1 MWQLRYPELR
11 HSYPPSPDTAGNSRA
26 KSPTGEGMKQASL
39 AFSLL
44 AKAIYF
50 NGEQVMTWRGTTTS
64 LDRFY
69 AALPYALP
77 MIEALSFGM
86 LLLTLFPFLGLI
98 LLPLQPFLFVYGQ
111 LNYFLGGYAGLVIF
125 FALYLLVVR
134 NDKISHF
141 IRFNT
146 MQALLFGIAASLVR
160 IVLDLLGLTSGLV
173 GASLPLPLAVIYS
186 AIFLGVIGASIFSL
200 VQVIRGRYAEVPYIS
215 DAAYAQTRF

>member
-1 MWQLRYPELR
+1 
-11 HSYPPSPDTAGNSRA
+11 
-26 KSPTGEGMKQASL
+26 
-39 AFSLL
+39 
-44 AKAIYF
+44 
-50 NGEQVMTWRGTTTS
+50 MTWRGTTTS

-77 MIEALSFGM
+77 MIEALGFGM

-134 NDKISHF
+134 NDKVSHF

-160 IVLDLLGLTSGLV
+160 IVLDLLGLTSGIV
-173 GASLPLPLAVIYS
+173 GAPLPLPLAVIYS
-186 AIFLGVIGASIFSL
+186 AIFLGVIGVSIFSL

-215 DAAYAQTRF
+215 EAAYAQARF